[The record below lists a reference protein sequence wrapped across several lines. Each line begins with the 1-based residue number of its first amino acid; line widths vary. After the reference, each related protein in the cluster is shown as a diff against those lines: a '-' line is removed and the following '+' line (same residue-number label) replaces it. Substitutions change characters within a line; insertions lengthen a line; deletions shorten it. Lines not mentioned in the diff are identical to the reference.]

1 MKNEGYTYY
10 AEMPSTAI
18 TAAKT
23 LLQIKA
29 GAAPLEILEFRLS
42 QITKTTSELLEVQIL
57 RKSAAATVT
66 SFTPL
71 ELNPAGPA
79 ALAVGG
85 TTATGYNASAEG
97 TNTDIIFKT
106 HWNVLNGEFIYLPTP
121 EGRIWVPQT
130 GIIGIKLNTAP
141 AASMTMIVMAVFSEY
156 Q

>member
-1 MKNEGYTYY
+1 MKQEGFVYY

-29 GAAPLEILEFRLS
+29 GAAALELLEFRLS
-42 QITKTTSELLEVQIL
+42 QVTKTTSELLQVQIL

-71 ELNPAGPA
+71 ELQPAGPA

-97 TNTDIIFKT
+97 TDGDILFKS
-106 HWNVLNGEFIYLPTP
+106 HWNVLNGEYIYLPTP
-121 EGRIWVPQT
+121 EARIWVPQT
-130 GIIGIKLNTAP
+130 GILGIKLNTAP
-141 AASMTMIVMAVFSEY
+141 AASMTMILMALFAEY

>member
-1 MKNEGYTYY
+1 MKQEGFVYY

-29 GAAPLEILEFRLS
+29 GAAPLEILEFHLS

-71 ELNPAGPA
+71 EQQPAGPA

-85 TTATGYNASAEG
+85 TSATGYNASAEG
-97 TNTDIIFKT
+97 TNTDIVFKSV
-106 HWNVLNGEFIYLPTP
+106 WNVLNGEYVYMPTP
-121 EGRIWVPQT
+121 EARIWVPQ
-130 GIIGIKLNTAP
+130 GAIIAIKLNTAP
-141 AASMTMIVMAVFSEY
+141 AASMTMFCNALFQEY

>member
-1 MKNEGYTYY
+1 MKQEGFVFY

-29 GAAPLEILEFRLS
+29 GAAALELLEFRLS
-42 QITKTTSELLEVQIL
+42 QVSKTTSELLEVQIL
-57 RKSAAATVT
+57 RKSGAATVT

-71 ELNPAGPA
+71 EMQPAGPA

-85 TTATGYNASAEG
+85 TAATGYNASAEG
-97 TNTDIIFKT
+97 TNTDILYKS
-106 HWNVLNGEFIYLPTP
+106 HWNVLNGEYVYLPTP
-121 EGRIWVPQT
+121 EGRIWVAQT
-130 GIIGIKLNTAP
+130 GILGIKLNTAP
-141 AASMTMIVMAVFSEY
+141 AASMTMICTALFIEY

>member
-1 MKNEGYTYY
+1 MKQEGFVYY
-10 AEMPSTAI
+10 AEMPSTAV

-29 GAAPLEILEFRLS
+29 GAAALELLEVRLS
-42 QITKTTSELLEVQIL
+42 QVTKITGELLEVQIL

-71 ELNPAGPA
+71 ELQPAGPA

-85 TTATGYNASAEG
+85 TAATGYNASAEG
-97 TNTDIIFKT
+97 TNGDILFKS
-106 HWNVLNGEFIYLPTP
+106 HWNVINGEFQYLPLP
-121 EGRIWVPQT
+121 ETRIWVPQA

-141 AASMTMIVMAVFSEY
+141 AASMTMICMAYFQEY

>member
-1 MKNEGYTYY
+1 MKQEGFVYY

-29 GAAPLEILEFRLS
+29 GAAALELLEFRLS
-42 QITKTTSELLEVQIL
+42 QITKITSELLEVQIL

-71 ELNPAGPA
+71 ELNPGGPA

-85 TTATGYNASAEG
+85 TAATGYNASAEG
-97 TNTDIIFKT
+97 TNGDIIFKT
-106 HWNVLNGEFIYLPTP
+106 VWNVINGEYVYMPTP
-121 EGRIWVPQT
+121 ETRIWVPQT
-130 GIIGIKLNTAP
+130 AIIAIKLNTAP
-141 AASMTMIVMAVFSEY
+141 AASMTMFCDAIFQEY

>member
-1 MKNEGYTYY
+1 MKQEGFLYY

-29 GAAPLEILEFRLS
+29 GAGALELVEFRLS
-42 QITKTTSELLEVQIL
+42 QITKTASELLEVQIL

-71 ELNPAGPA
+71 EMQPAGPA

-85 TTATGYNASAEG
+85 TSATGYNASAEG
-97 TNTDIIFKT
+97 TNGDILYKS
-106 HWNVLNGEFIYLPTP
+106 HWNVLNGEYVYLPVP
-121 EGRIWVPQT
+121 EARIWVPQT

-141 AASMTMIVMAVFSEY
+141 AASMTMILQALFQEY

>member
-1 MKNEGYTYY
+1 MKQEGFCYY

-29 GAAPLEILEFRLS
+29 GAAALELLEFRIS
-42 QITKTTSELLEVQIL
+42 QVTKTTSELLQVQIL
-57 RKSAAATVT
+57 RKTAAATVT

-71 ELNPAGPA
+71 EMQQGGPA

-85 TTATGYNASAEG
+85 ASATGYNASAEG
-97 TNTDIIFKT
+97 TDGDILFKS
-106 HWNVLNGEFIYLPTP
+106 HWNVLNGEYVYLPVP
-121 EGRIWVPQT
+121 EGRIWVPQA

-141 AASMTMIVMAVFSEY
+141 AASMNIILTALFQEY